1 MNKARA
7 AVNNF
12 FKQALATVDLAN
24 TVWNGVGALVFQ
36 TARIILSQ
44 FQALVIGLLDIADG
58 LITGTYRA
66 AIPKKPDDPE

>member
-1 MNKARA
+1 MNRIRF

-44 FQALVIGLLDIADG
+44 LQALAIGLLDIADG

-66 AIPKKPDDPE
+66 AIPKKNDPPE